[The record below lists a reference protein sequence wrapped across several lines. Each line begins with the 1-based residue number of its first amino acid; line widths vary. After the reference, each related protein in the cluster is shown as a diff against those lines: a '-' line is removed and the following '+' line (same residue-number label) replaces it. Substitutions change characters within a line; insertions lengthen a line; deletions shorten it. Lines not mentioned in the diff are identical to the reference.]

1 VVIMNDSG
9 IHSPWTWLRILR
21 WVAMLL
27 PGIAQ
32 AAAAAP
38 PGDGWQLIFAAGLS
52 AQRHEAG

>member
-1 VVIMNDSG
+1 MNDSG